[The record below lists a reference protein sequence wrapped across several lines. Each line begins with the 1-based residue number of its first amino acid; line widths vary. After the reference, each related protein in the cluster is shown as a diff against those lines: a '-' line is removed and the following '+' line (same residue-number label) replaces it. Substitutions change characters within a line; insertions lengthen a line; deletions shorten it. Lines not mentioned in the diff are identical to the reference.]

1 MSELEFAGVKF
12 RGGKLVG
19 ILIGLSTLIG
29 GSYGAFEVYKDYMD
43 MKEVIKSY
51 EPPDLTGFESRL
63 NVFEE
68 KITNL
73 ETVLNDK
80 ISGMDNTLETKIAN
94 MEQILQS
101 EISTAMEL
109 VTAAQGDA
117 RDIRNELRKDMNE
130 LLDQISAVDKR
141 SRLTEQEIRTSQR
154 TSENDVKTLIQHA
167 EDRFDGKRTAIESD
181 ATRRAEALDVKLK
194 ELEDRL
200 RDMLTKAL
208 NNPLTGQ

>member
-12 RGGKLVG
+12 KGGKIFG
-19 ILIGLSTLIG
+19 ILLALSTLVG
-29 GSYGAFEVYKDYMD
+29 GAYGVFEVYKDYMD
-43 MKEVIKSY
+43 MKEVVRAY

-68 KITNL
+68 KLTNL
-73 ETVLNDK
+73 ETLLNNK
-80 ISGMDNTLETKIAN
+80 ITN

-101 EISTAMEL
+101 EISTAMAL

-117 RDIRNELRKDMNE
+117 RDIRNELRKDFNE
-130 LLDQISAVDKR
+130 VQDQITSVDKR
-141 SRLTEQEIRTSQR
+141 SRASDQETRGAIRTA
-154 TSENDVKTLIQHA
+154 ENEVRTLIQHA

-181 ATRRAEALDVKLK
+181 AVRRNEALDVKLK
-194 ELEDRL
+194 DLEERL
-200 RDMLTKAL
+200 RSMLERAL

>member
-12 RGGKLVG
+12 KGGKIFG
-19 ILIGLSTLIG
+19 ILLALSTLVG
-29 GSYGAFEVYKDYMD
+29 GAYGAFEVYKDYMD

-101 EISTAMEL
+101 EISTALEL
-109 VTAAQGDA
+109 VQSAQGDA
-117 RDIRNELRKDMNE
+117 RDIRNELRKDINDIMDAIAN
-130 LLDQISAVDKR
+130 VDKR
-141 SRLTEQEIRTSQR
+141 SRTTEQEIRGSQR
-154 TSENDVKTLIQHA
+154 TAENDVRTLIQHA

-181 ATRRAEALDVKLK
+181 AQRRNEAIDVKLK
-194 ELEDRL
+194 ELEERL
-200 RDMLTKAL
+200 IKVLERAL
-208 NNPLTGQ
+208 NNPLAGQ